1 MFHYLLNIAS
11 AILEAKLNSVP
22 EIAQSS
28 APPSDSEK
36 TNSEHLQTGDHHP
49 VQHQP
54 VDTTGDTNKVEIADN
69 EVAVAPGCTLLSFQ
83 NKYCKYFF

>member
-1 MFHYLLNIAS
+1 MFHYSLNIAS

-54 VDTTGDTNKVEIADN
+54 AVDTTGDTNKVEIADN
-69 EVAVAPGCTLLSFQ
+69 EVVVAAGCIL
-83 NKYCKYFF
+83 